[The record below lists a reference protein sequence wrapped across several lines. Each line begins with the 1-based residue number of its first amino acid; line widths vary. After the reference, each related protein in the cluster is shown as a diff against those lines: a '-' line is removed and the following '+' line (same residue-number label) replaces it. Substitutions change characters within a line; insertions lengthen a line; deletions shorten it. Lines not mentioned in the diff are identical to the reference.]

1 MRKHYF
7 LLCIT
12 QALVFLVPVILARTS
27 TFATTPNNADLEENT
42 AKIPAKILTAK
53 IANQTEGSLPGSNST
68 RRDLH
73 ACQAANPIDKCW
85 RCKPDWAE
93 NRQALADCALG
104 FAKGTTGGKGGEI
117 YEVTDP
123 SDDACDKPK
132 EGTLRFGVTRDKPL
146 WIIFTKDM
154 VITLKHELVICNDK
168 TIDGRGASVEI
179 ANGAGLTIGNVKNV
193 IIHGIHIHHIKV
205 TEGGVISDSE
215 THSRAR
221 AKNDGDGIYIYGSSK
236 IWIDHVTLNDGPDG
250 LIDVTNAATC
260 VTISNCKFTSHNKVM
275 LLGAD
280 ITHTQ
285 DKNMQVTVAYN
296 KFGEGCIQRLP
307 RCRYGFF
314 QVVNN
319 DYNKWQMYA
328 IGGSSDP
335 TILSQG
341 NRFLAPDVAKSKQVT
356 QRHDAPEE
364 EWKNWKWKSQNDT
377 FLNGAF
383 FVPSGGE
390 WEPTPEQS
398 AGLIPPCPEPV
409 EALTCDAGKLTCTP
423 GQPC

>member
-1 MRKHYF
+1 MLCMMFVVLSLCSILGTFEKEVCKRGGKENQTKTKHYF
-7 LLCIT
+7 VLCIT
-12 QALVFLVPVILARTS
+12 QALFLVPVILARTS
-27 TFATTPNNADLEENT
+27 TFATTPNNEELEENT
-42 AKIPAKILTAK
+42 AKIPEKILTAK

-73 ACQAANPIDKCW
+73 TCQAANPIDKC
-85 RCKPDWAE
+85 
-93 NRQALADCALG
+93 G
-104 FAKGTTGGKGGEI
+104 GGKGGEI

-154 VITLKHELVICNDK
+154 VITLKHELVI
-168 TIDGRGASVEI
+168 
-179 ANGAGLTIGNVKNV
+179 L
-193 IIHGIHIHHIKV
+193 

-250 LIDVTNAATC
+250 LVDVTNGATC

-296 KFGEGCIQRLP
+296 LFGEGCIQRLP

-377 FLNGAF
+377 LLNGAF